1 MESDVLPPRKRIALV
16 AHDNRKDE
24 LLEWVRENSEKLA
37 GHELYGTGTTGW
49 LLQQELGLEVN
60 KFQSGPL
67 GGDQQLGAR
76 ISERGIDVMVF
87 FWDPLEAQPHDPD
100 VKALLRIAVL
110 WNIPVASNRSTADFL
125 FTSPYMAGEYERLL
139 TDFENYRKRLDWRLS
154 DQAKH
159 ILQDRK
165 AE

>member
-1 MESDVLPPRKRIALV
+1 MQTDLLPARKRVALV

-24 LLEWVRENSEKLA
+24 LLDWARKNRDKLVA
-37 GHELYGTGTTGW
+37 HELYGTGTTGW
-49 LLQQELGLEVN
+49 LIAQTLDLPVHR
-60 KFQSGPL
+60 FQSGPL

-76 ISERGIDVMVF
+76 ISERGIDVLVF

-125 FTSPYMAGEYERLL
+125 FSSPFMSGDYERLL
-139 TDFENYRKRLDWRLS
+139 TDYEEYRKRLDWRLS
-154 DQAKH
+154 REARMLVDK
-159 ILQDRK
+159 DRT
-165 AE
+165 

>member
-1 MESDVLPPRKRIALV
+1 MQSDVLPPRKRIALV

-24 LLEWVRENSEKLA
+24 LLDWARANVESPRQ
-37 GHELYGTGTTGW
+37 HELYGTGTTGW
-49 LLQQELGLEVN
+49 LLEQELGIDVTR
-60 KFQSGPL
+60 FQSGPL

-76 ISERGIDVMVF
+76 ISERGIDVLVF

-100 VKALLRIAVL
+100 VKALLRISVL
-110 WNIPVASNRSTADFL
+110 WNIPVASNRATADFL

-154 DQAKH
+154 KQAQQL
-159 ILQDRK
+159 LQN
-165 AE
+165 E